1 MRVGV
6 VRGRAF
12 SATDDENAPLV
23 VVVNETMARTL
34 WPGKEAIGGTVKM
47 LNETAPRATVVGV
60 VRDERLAGFLK
71 PAPATMYFPQAQ
83 AGRSAYYV
91 PSSMWLVVR
100 TSGDPAA
107 IAPSVRDVIR
117 RLEPLAAIARGQTMQ
132 EVGSASVAARRFA
145 TALIAGFAAVAL
157 LLAGIGIYG
166 VIAYSVSQRE
176 FEIGL
181 RLALGATPAVVVR
194 QILGEGL
201 RTAMIGAAVGL
212 VLALGTTRLLRPL
225 FVEVSAPGR
234 VTLAS
239 VAPVRVLVAM
249 TA

>member
-83 AGRSAYYV
+83 AGRS
-91 PSSMWLVVR
+91 
-100 TSGDPAA
+100 
-107 IAPSVRDVIR
+107 
-117 RLEPLAAIARGQTMQ
+117 
-132 EVGSASVAARRFA
+132 
-145 TALIAGFAAVAL
+145 
-157 LLAGIGIYG
+157 
-166 VIAYSVSQRE
+166 
-176 FEIGL
+176 EIG
-181 RLALGATPAVVVR
+181 R
-194 QILGEGL
+194 
-201 RTAMIGAAVGL
+201 
-212 VLALGTTRLLRPL
+212 
-225 FVEVSAPGR
+225 
-234 VTLAS
+234 AS
-239 VAPVRVLVAM
+239 CRESV
-249 TA
+249 